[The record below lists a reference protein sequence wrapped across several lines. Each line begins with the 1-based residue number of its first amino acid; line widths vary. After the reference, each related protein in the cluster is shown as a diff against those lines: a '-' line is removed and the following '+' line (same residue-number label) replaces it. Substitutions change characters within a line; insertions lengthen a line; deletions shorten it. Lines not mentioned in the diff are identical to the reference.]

1 MIRTVKPKRPINL
14 KLTTFAYPPMAI
26 ASILHRLSGIL
37 LFVLLPFIFYILSL
51 SLGSADSFR
60 HLQEMFCC
68 PLPKITVWLFGSA
81 LTYHSFAGI
90 RHMIADLG
98 WGETVQVARWS
109 AYLVMI
115 LTVLSILFLGML
127 IW

>member
-1 MIRTVKPKRPINL
+1 MCKVKPKRPINL
-14 KLTTFAYPPMAI
+14 DLTTLAYPPMAI

-37 LFVLLPFIFYILSL
+37 LFILLPFVFYVLSL
-51 SLGSADSFR
+51 SLHSQASFD
-60 HLQEMFCC
+60 HLQSMFSCF
-68 PLPKITVWLFGSA
+68 LPKITLWAFGSA
-81 LTYHSFAGI
+81 LAYHSFAGI

-98 WGETVQVARWS
+98 WGEQVQVARWS
-109 AYLVMI
+109 AYLVMA